1 MLLPPDISGL
11 EGDLSSFSCFRGDF
25 LVDDKLLSLVR
36 MGEDLA
42 DLVAFAADSASAD
55 FKYCLIQAFTPF
67 TFLQEEHGSLVQ
79 GLESV
84 KSRIEIAIYR
94 PQSSYIAGLYLGG
107 WS

>member
-1 MLLPPDISGL
+1 VLVLLPPDISGL
-11 EGDLSSFSCFRGDF
+11 EGDLSSFNCFRGDF

-42 DLVAFAADSASAD
+42 DFVAFAADSASAD
-55 FKYCLIQAFTPF
+55 FKYCLI
-67 TFLQEEHGSLVQ
+67 Q